1 VAILF
6 VKYRFYYLINGVGFN
21 SFCMKKIIFLLCVVF
36 VTSQAHAQFEQYI
49 ISGRVIDGTTKL
61 PLQGAS
67 VFAQNTT
74 IGTATDQQGNFN
86 LRLLNGG
93 YDLIITFTGY
103 QTANRRITTADA
115 LDKNIVIEIAPKE
128 KALEDVVIKSSNEVK
143 DGLEKYGSFF
153 EENFIGKTANSSQC
167 IIKNKEVLHFYYY
180 KKKNRLKVLA
190 TGPLEIENTAL
201 GYAIKYTLDS
211 FTHEYAS
218 QLNTYSGY
226 PLFKDLQPLDEA
238 QKTTWYKNRLKAYQG
253 SMLHFMRSVHDKK
266 IKEEGFEI
274 QLVAKANEV
283 ETAIPVQDFYG
294 ALNYAKNDSSQVVE
308 ILPNQPNL
316 AVLYNKQAPDPLY
329 ISSTGDV
336 PRKFQLSIVT
346 FAPDQSLGIE
356 QNGYFFDQNDIV
368 INGYWTWQK
377 VADVLPYDFRPQ

>member
-1 VAILF
+1 
-6 VKYRFYYLINGVGFN
+6 
-21 SFCMKKIIFLLCVVF
+21 MKKIIFFLFIVF
-36 VTSQAHAQFEQYI
+36 FAKRTIAQSDAYLI
-49 ISGRVIDGTTKL
+49 TGRIMDAVTKL

-74 IGTATDQQGNFN
+74 IGTATDQQGNFT

-103 QTANRRITTADA
+103 QTVTRRITTADA
-115 LDKNIVIEIAPKE
+115 QDKNIVIEVAQKE

-143 DGLEKYGSFF
+143 DGLEKYGGFF
-153 EENFIGKTANSSQC
+153 EENFIGKTINSSQC
-167 IIKNKEVLHFYYY
+167 VIKNKDVLHFYFY

-190 TGPLEIENTAL
+190 TAPLEIENAAL
-201 GYAIKYTLDS
+201 GYTIKYTLDS
-211 FTHEYAS
+211 FTHEYGT
-218 QLNTYSGY
+218 QLSTYSGY
-226 PLFKDLQPLDEA
+226 PFFKDMPPADEA
-238 QKTTWYKNRLKAYQG
+238 QKTSWYNNRLKAYQG

-274 QLVAKANEV
+274 QLVAKTNEV
-283 ETAIPVQDFYG
+283 ETAITVQDFYG
-294 ALNYAKNDSSQVVE
+294 AMNYSKNDSTQLVE
-308 ILPNQPNL
+308 IMPNQQNM

-329 ISSTGDV
+329 LTVTGDV
-336 PRKFQLSIVT
+336 PRMFQLSILT
-346 FAPDQSLGIE
+346 IAPDQSIGIE

>member
-1 VAILF
+1 
-6 VKYRFYYLINGVGFN
+6 
-21 SFCMKKIIFLLCVVF
+21 MKKVLLFLYIFF
-36 VTSQAHAQFEQYI
+36 AAGNIMAQSDAFLI
-49 ISGRVIDGTTKL
+49 TGKVLDATTKL

-74 IGTATDQQGNFN
+74 IGTATDQQGNFT

-103 QTANRRITTADA
+103 QTVNRRITTADA
-115 LDKNIVIEIAPKE
+115 LDKSIVIEVAQKE

-167 IIKNKEVLHFYYY
+167 SIKNKEVLKFYYY

-190 TGPLEIENTAL
+190 TAPLEIENNAL
-201 GYAIKYTLDS
+201 GYSIKYTLDS

-218 QLNTYSGY
+218 QLSTYSGY
-226 PLFKDLQPLDEA
+226 PLFKDMQPTDEA
-238 QKTTWYKNRLKAYQG
+238 QRASWNNNRLKAYLG
-253 SMLHFMRSVHDKK
+253 STLHFMRSVYNKR

-274 QLVAKANEV
+274 QLVAKNNDA
-283 ETAIPVQDFYG
+283 ETAIPVADFYG
-294 ALNYAKNDSSQVVE
+294 ALNYSKNDSTQLVE
-308 ILPNQPNL
+308 ITPNQQNL
-316 AVLYNKQAPDPLY
+316 AVLYNKEVPDPLY
-329 ISSTGDV
+329 ISQSGDV
-336 PRKFQLSIVT
+336 ARKFQLSILT
-346 FAPDQSLGIE
+346 IAPEQAIGIE
-356 QNGYFFDQNDIV
+356 QNGYFFDQNDIT

>member
-1 VAILF
+1 MKKVIFFLCIVFFSNHTMAQSEA
-6 VKYRFYYLINGVGFN
+6 YLI
-21 SFCMKKIIFLLCVVF
+21 
-36 VTSQAHAQFEQYI
+36 T
-49 ISGRVIDGTTKL
+49 GRVMDAATKL

-74 IGTATDQQGNFN
+74 IGTATGQQGNFT

-103 QTANRRITTADA
+103 QTVTRRITTADA
-115 LDKNIVIEIAPKE
+115 LDKNIVIEVAQKE

-143 DGLEKYGSFF
+143 NGLEKYGGFF
-153 EENFIGKTANSSQC
+153 EENFIGKTINSSQC
-167 IIKNKEVLHFYYY
+167 VIKNKDMLHFYFY

-190 TGPLEIENTAL
+190 TAPLEIENTAL
-201 GYAIKYTLDS
+201 GYTIKYTLDS
-211 FTHEYAS
+211 FTHEYGT
-218 QLNTYSGY
+218 QLSTYSGY
-226 PLFKDLQPLDEA
+226 PLFKDMQPSDEV
-238 QKTTWYKNRLKAYQG
+238 QKTSWYNNRLKAYQG

-266 IKEEGFEI
+266 IKEQGFEI
-274 QLVAKANEV
+274 QLVAKTNEV

-294 ALNYAKNDSSQVVE
+294 AINYSKNDSTQLVE
-308 ILPNQPNL
+308 ITPNQQNM
-316 AVLYNKQAPDPLY
+316 AVLYNKQVPDPLY
-329 ISSTGDV
+329 LTATGDV
-336 PRKFQLSIVT
+336 PRKFQLSILT
-346 FAPDQSLGIE
+346 IAPDQSIGIE